1 MIAVAYVYQADQ
13 VPTGSTGGD
22 YWEIPATATSGAYL
36 SDETVAHEDQKPRTL
51 PLSHCATHH
60 RPAAVARRGLNSSLS
75 PEHVAALAERA
86 LARGRTAPG
95 GARRPRTA
103 QRLSTPYE
111 GATGQ
116 ELIEAGPSPP
126 CIPPERGGPFFAGH
140 EPRIL
145 IYGVQENANA
155 VATNTEQWPGC
166 ISWHIHRTLLGRTD
180 DRAPCLASLP
190 SARRVLA
197 DL

>member
-75 PEHVAALAERA
+75 PEHAAAQAERA
-86 LARGRTAPG
+86 LALGRTAPG
-95 GARRPRTA
+95 RARRPWNAHLSTLYERATWQAPTEAGWGLVACTLPGARRAFFCWTRTPKFDL
-103 QRLSTPYE
+103 R
-111 GATGQ
+111 GAG
-116 ELIEAGPSPP
+116 
-126 CIPPERGGPFFAGH
+126 ER
-140 EPRIL
+140 
-145 IYGVQENANA
+145 
-155 VATNTEQWPGC
+155 
-166 ISWHIHRTLLGRTD
+166 
-180 DRAPCLASLP
+180 
-190 SARRVLA
+190 
-197 DL
+197 